1 MLLASRAISYALAVE
16 GEMAVSTWT
25 WSYAT
30 IHEVPAAH
38 SFSLVVLGFLVVLVV
53 VVVVVVDYCPC
64 SNGRAGGVAG
74 SERRRI
80 PGGRPGQ
87 LAMGP
92 LKRRFTKMGW
102 GNAFGLHIVG
112 KDRWRTQQYA
122 KRVDH
127 FWRRVQIRQLFWNL
141 ETDKHPRQNFN
152 FRHPCWSIRLFKL
165 HRIHARGM

>member
-1 MLLASRAISYALAVE
+1 M
-16 GEMAVSTWT
+16 
-25 WSYAT
+25 
-30 IHEVPAAH
+30 PAAH

-53 VVVVVVDYCPC
+53 VVVVVVVVNYCPC

-127 FWRRVQIRQLFWNL
+127 F
-141 ETDKHPRQNFN
+141 
-152 FRHPCWSIRLFKL
+152 
-165 HRIHARGM
+165 